1 MKIEQENIFGIVGR
15 AMRELRNAK
24 MHKEAKELG
33 EAIQG
38 AQSYE
43 LACKMV
49 EDYLALIPAVSE
61 EEVNAEWDRH
71 WAGEEE

>member
-1 MKIEQENIFGIVGR
+1 MKTKQENIFGVVGR
-15 AMRELRNAK
+15 AQRKLRNAK
-24 MHKEAKELG
+24 MHKEADELG
-33 EAIQG
+33 EAVWG

-49 EDYLALIPAVSE
+49 EDYLALIPAVSVE
-61 EEVNAEWDRH
+61 EADAEWDRH